1 MSNPIP
7 AHILKINSSG
17 RNSESYSRK
26 LVDRLV
32 AKLSAK
38 NTDVKVTE
46 RDTSAGIDFVDERWI
61 TSSFTPADA
70 RTADQEKHLTL
81 SNELVDE
88 LIAADTLV
96 IGVAMY
102 NFAIP
107 ASLKAWLDQVV
118 RPGRTFHYSDT
129 GPQGLLTDKKV
140 YVVLATGGTEAGG
153 EMDYASGYLRHIL
166 GFMGITDVEIIAAD
180 QLMMGDEAKLA
191 KVHELIEAA

>member
-38 NTDVKVTE
+38 NADVKVTT
-46 RDTSAGIDFVDERWI
+46 RDTSAGIDFVDEQWI
-61 TSSFTPADA
+61 TSSFTPADK
-70 RTADQEKHLTL
+70 RTADQETILAL

-88 LIAADTLV
+88 LVAADTVV

-118 RPGRTFHYSDT
+118 RPGRTFQYSDT
-129 GPQGLLTDKKV
+129 GPQGLLKDKKV
-140 YVVLATGGTEAGG
+140 YVILATGGTEADG
-153 EMDYASGYLRHIL
+153 DIDFASGYLRHIL
-166 GFMGITDVEIIAAD
+166 GFMGLTDVEFIAAD

-191 KVHELIEAA
+191 QAHELIEAA